1 MLNGSGLDCLRKVLR
16 LQRPP
21 RRLPSQVIVKWKTS
35 ERTRASDIERMWSP
49 CHGQFFGWERS
60 KGGLCII
67 RRQCEDVTSDRVRVR
82 VDVGKVR
89 LSRSRRIGD
98 VEQAQFRTLPQ
109 KLPTACN

>member
-1 MLNGSGLDCLRKVLR
+1 MGVDWIVRVMYYGSKGLPDGFPVR
-16 LQRPP
+16 LWSVVYFREDQGERHRTYVVTVSWSVP
-21 RRLPSQVIVKWKTS
+21 RV
-35 ERTRASDIERMWSP
+35 A
-49 CHGQFFGWERS
+49 ERS
-60 KGGLCII
+60 KGGRCII